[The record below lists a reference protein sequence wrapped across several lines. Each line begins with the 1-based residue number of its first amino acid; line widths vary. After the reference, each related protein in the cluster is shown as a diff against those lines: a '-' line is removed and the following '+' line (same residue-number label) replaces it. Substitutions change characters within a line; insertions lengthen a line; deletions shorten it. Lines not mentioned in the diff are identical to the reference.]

1 MTGYSPEQLNSGELR
16 WDTLT
21 PPEWI
26 PVTLRSV
33 EELRSTGSSSPFEKE
48 YVRPDGSRW
57 WRLFAGKM
65 LDSSSGIEFVIDITE
80 RKRAEAALRESEE
93 KYRTL
98 VENVG
103 DHAIYMLDPEG
114 FVTEWTRSAEQVKG
128 YAPEEVLGRHFSMFS
143 TPQDVAAGVPE
154 RELAEAAREGRAER
168 EGLRVSKAGERIW
181 VNEIATAV
189 RDDEG
194 RLIGFTKI
202 SRDLTERRRTE
213 VALRESEERYRL
225 AADAAGLGRW
235 EFIIETAELR
245 ADAVFNEH
253 HGAPPD

>member
-26 PVTLRSV
+26 PVTLHSV

-57 WRLFAGKM
+57 WGLFAGKM

-80 RKRAEAALRESEE
+80 RKRAEEALRESEE

-103 DHAIYMLDPEG
+103 DYAIFMLDPEG
-114 FVTEWTRSAEQVKG
+114 FVTEWTRSAERVKG
-128 YAPEEVLGRHFSMFS
+128 YAPEEVLGRHFSMFN
-143 TPQDVAAGVPE
+143 TPQGVAAGSPSGSSPRPLE
-154 RELAEAAREGRAER
+154 RAGPSARDDGCARAARGSGSTRSPR
-168 EGLRVSKAGERIW
+168 PW
-181 VNEIATAV
+181 ATIK
-189 RDDEG
+189 G
-194 RLIGFTKI
+194 G
-202 SRDLTERRRTE
+202 
-213 VALRESEERYRL
+213 
-225 AADAAGLGRW
+225 
-235 EFIIETAELR
+235 
-245 ADAVFNEH
+245 
-253 HGAPPD
+253 